1 MTTEQIESFINH
13 KLSEIMEVCET
24 CQITVT
30 IQNKTDDTTMSLST
44 GRGNLYARIGS
55 VQEWINR
62 QDEYNRFNARQS
74 AQE

>member
-1 MTTEQIESFINH
+1 MTNEQIESFINH

-24 CQITVT
+24 CQIVVT
-30 IQNKTDDTTMSLST
+30 IQDKTDDTTMSLST

>member
-1 MTTEQIESFINH
+1 MTNEQIESFINH

-24 CQITVT
+24 CQIVVT
-30 IQNKTDDTTMSLST
+30 IQDKTGDTTLSLST
-44 GRGNLYARIGS
+44 GSGNLYARLGS

-62 QDEYNRFNARQS
+62 QDEYNRFNARRS

>member
-1 MTTEQIESFINH
+1 MTNEQIESFINH
-13 KLSEIMEVCET
+13 KLSEIMEVCDT
-24 CQITVT
+24 CQIVVT
-30 IQNKTDDTTMSLST
+30 IQNNADDTTVSLST
-44 GRGNLYARIGS
+44 GSGNLYARIGS